1 MPADARPYW
10 SFKEKIHEADGIPQ
24 VRSHEMIVPERLRPD
39 MLNRTHESHS
49 EIEKSKQRA
58 RNILYWPNVN
68 TQITLV

>member
-10 SFKEKIHEADGIPQ
+10 SFKEKIHEADAIPQ

-39 MLNRTHESHS
+39 MLNRIHESQS
-49 EIEKSKQRA
+49 GIEKSKQRA

-68 TQITLV
+68 AQITLV